1 MTENIAKAR
10 IATFNVNS
18 IRARLDNLTDWL
30 TASQPD
36 IVLLQEVKATLDVFP
51 FEALNKVGYHAEV
64 VGQKSYNGVAILSRE
79 PVELIRDRLPGD
91 ETDAQARWIE
101 ARWRGIHLCGLYL
114 PNGNPFPSAKFD
126 YKLDWMRR
134 LHVHLADLMARELPL
149 LAAGDFNL
157 CPEDE
162 DAWDAQAIAL
172 DALVQPEVRDLYYAM
187 LNLGLTNALR
197 SRRDAAG
204 LYSYWDYQGAAF
216 DKDQGLLI
224 DHILLS
230 PELADRQLAVGID
243 RSVRAQPKASDH
255 TPVWVEL
262 SL

>member
-1 MTENIAKAR
+1 
-10 IATFNVNS
+10 
-18 IRARLDNLTDWL
+18 
-30 TASQPD
+30 
-36 IVLLQEVKATLDVFP
+36 
-51 FEALNKVGYHAEV
+51 
-64 VGQKSYNGVAILSRE
+64 
-79 PVELIRDRLPGD
+79 
-91 ETDAQARWIE
+91 
-101 ARWRGIHLCGLYL
+101 
-114 PNGNPFPSAKFD
+114 
-126 YKLDWMRR
+126 
-134 LHVHLADLMARELPL
+134 
-149 LAAGDFNL
+149 
-157 CPEDE
+157 
-162 DAWDAQAIAL
+162 
-172 DALVQPEVRDLYYAM
+172 M

-230 PELADRQLAVGID
+230 PELADRQLGVGID